1 MNLEPSSQ
9 LNLFSHKE
17 DFQKFINLYKNN
29 NLPNKILFSG
39 EKGIGK
45 CTLAYHLINYILSSN
60 EDFIYD
66 LDNLEIIPDNKSFK
80 LVQNKTNSN
89 FIII

>member
-17 DFQKFINLYKNN
+17 EFQKLIHLYNNN

-39 EKGIGK
+39 AKDIGK
-45 CTLAYHLINYILSSN
+45 CTLAYHIINYIFSS
-60 EDFIYD
+60 I
-66 LDNLEIIPDNKSFK
+66 
-80 LVQNKTNSN
+80 
-89 FIII
+89 